1 METLEWRRIASGG
14 LVVSA
19 SAVLVPNA
27 NVIIVV
33 VILVVVIMDASKVSS
48 GYPLTI
54 YMKRICM
61 RGVS

>member
-1 METLEWRRIASGG
+1 METLEWHCIASGG

-19 SAVLVPNA
+19 SAVLILNA
-27 NVIIVV
+27 TIIIVV
-33 VILVVVIMDASKVSS
+33 VILVVIIVDTSKVSS
-48 GYPLTI
+48 GYPFTI